1 MIDLKQVSPDRR
13 SFSGRAIMKLQSLAN
28 SILRISTL
36 CALLG
41 AMALIQGPLCRAES
55 ARHEAKRVHKVE
67 KNLIRYRPGTYLR
80 VLFLDHSEL
89 VGTVGRMGA
98 TSFTFTDAD
107 SNTSRSYEY
116 ADVARIEKGDTY
128 VGEGSR
134 RRHLPRLLLVG
145 MAGVAAIGAAAG
157 IMATH

>member
-1 MIDLKQVSPDRR
+1 
-13 SFSGRAIMKLQSLAN
+13 MKLQLRVCSTF
-28 SILRISTL
+28 RISIL

-41 AMALIQGPLCRAES
+41 AVPLIQGPLCRAES
-55 ARHEAKRVHKVE
+55 AKHASRRVHKVE
-67 KNLIRYRPGTYLR
+67 KTLIKCRPGTYLR
-80 VLFLDHSEL
+80 VLFLDHSEVL
-89 VGTVGRMGA
+89 GTVGRMDD

-107 SNTSRSYEY
+107 TNTSRSYEY
-116 ADVARIEKGDTY
+116 TDVARIEKGDTY